1 MNKLGYKFSKAKM
14 WTHHVPVS
22 SINKIMK
29 TLTLTRVGT
38 DQGITLEWPECF
50 RVCFFTL
57 EVMHFMTEFEGAN
70 L

>member
-1 MNKLGYKFSKAKM
+1 MLA
-14 WTHHVPVS
+14 HHVPVS

-29 TLTLTRVGT
+29 TLPHTRVGT

-57 EVMHFMTEFEGAN
+57 EVMHFMTEFEGAI